1 MTDTKP
7 KRRWFRFS
15 LRTLLTV
22 VAIAA
27 VASWGYWV
35 GWPWWQAYREQVG
48 FEAAVRQLKA
58 GVTTELAEDQIPR
71 QSHDSAILYSGSS
84 GWTCTIT
91 QHFRRN
97 ANYCIYYMY
106 PESSMGSSADV
117 PCVSVSV
124 YRLPCA
130 PHDYRALRD
139 HHFGRRPAINDTRL
153 QDMDYVGDFADFI
166 LDDLPNSH
174 GIKFELIYSD
184 PPKSD
189 SASVQSGASEQHE

>member
-1 MTDTKP
+1 MTETKP

-35 GWPWWQAYREQVG
+35 GWPWWQAYREQGG

-58 GVTTELAEDQIPR
+58 GVTTELADNQIPS
-71 QSHDSAILYSGSS
+71 QSHDTAILYSDSS
-84 GWTCTIT
+84 GWVCAISKY
-91 QHFRRN
+91 FRRN
-97 ANYCIYYMY
+97 ANYCVYYVF
-106 PESSMGSSADV
+106 PESSRGAGSEI

-124 YRLPCA
+124 FRLPRA
-130 PHDYRALRD
+130 PHDYQALSEQQ
-139 HHFGRRPAINDTRL
+139 FGRRPPINDTRL

-166 LDDLPNSH
+166 KDDLPISH

>member
-1 MTDTKP
+1 MTETKP

-106 PESSMGSSADV
+106 PESSMGSSGTFRVLVFRYIACRA
-117 PCVSVSV
+117 PP
-124 YRLPCA
+124 RLPGA
-130 PHDYRALRD
+130 ARPSLR
-139 HHFGRRPAINDTRL
+139 
-153 QDMDYVGDFADFI
+153 
-166 LDDLPNSH
+166 
-174 GIKFELIYSD
+174 
-184 PPKSD
+184 
-189 SASVQSGASEQHE
+189 SEARNK